1 MTRKILRSFAMRPPA
16 LNPLYAALT
25 SLPGV
30 GPKLEKLYARL
41 LDRAAPRV
49 IDLLFHLPSGVIDRR
64 ARPKLRDVQPGQV
77 VTVAVTVDKH
87 RPSPP
92 HRPRAPYRIHASD
105 DTGDITLTW
114 FNARRDY
121 LEKLLPVGELR
132 YVSGTAEYYDGMLQM
147 VHPDRVVDEKGF
159 ADLPL
164 VEPVYPLTEGLALG
178 NVRRAMDGA
187 LARLPALAEWQ
198 DEAWVSREQFSAFA
212 DALRHLHR
220 PAQPH
225 DVEPQGRAWIRLA
238 YDELLAGQL
247 ALGLLRAHMRRQAGR
262 GSASEGRLRALI
274 LKALPY
280 TLTHSQQRAID
291 DIVTDLARPQRM
303 LRLLQGDV
311 GSGKTVVALVAAA
324 TVIEAGR
331 QAAMMAPTEILARQ
345 HFNTMAPLADAAGLR
360 LAILTGRERGRERKD
375 ILDRLAFGDIDLLVG
390 THALFQEDVSFRD
403 LALAI
408 VDEQHRFG
416 VHQRLALAQK
426 GQAVDMLVL
435 TATPIPRTLVL
446 TCFGDMD
453 ISELR
458 EKPAGRQPVD
468 TRTIPLSRVAEVEDA
483 VGRALRGGQRVYWVC
498 PLVEESEKSD
508 LAAAQ
513 ARYEELRQKFGAGV
527 DLVHGRMKG
536 ADKDAAMARFAA
548 GETQLLV
555 ATTVIE
561 VGVDVPEATVMVIE
575 HAERFG
581 LAQIHQL
588 RGRVGRGFAHST
600 CLLLYKAPLGDTAK
614 ARLAILRETEDGFR
628 IAEEDLRLRGEGD
641 LLGTRQSG
649 LPGFR
654 VARLEVH
661 GKYLGAARD
670 DAALIL
676 SRDPSLTSPRG
687 EALRTLLYL
696 FDRDEAVRLIRAG

>member
-1 MTRKILRSFAMRPPA
+1 MRPPV
-16 LNPLYAALT
+16 LNPLFASLT

-41 LDRAAPRV
+41 FDRVEPRV
-49 IDLLFHLPSGVIDRR
+49 ADLLFHLPSGVIDRR
-64 ARPKLRDVQPGQV
+64 ARPKLNEVEPGQV
-77 VTVAVTVDKH
+77 VTVAVKVEEH
-87 RPSPP
+87 RPPP
-92 HRPRAPYRIHASD
+92 RNRPRAPYRIVTSD
-105 DTGDITLTW
+105 GTGTLTLT
-114 FNARRDY
+114 FFKARPDW
-121 LEKLLPVGELR
+121 LEKTLPAGSLR
-132 YVSGTAEYYDGMLQM
+132 YVSGTAEFYDGTLQM
-147 VHPDRVVDEKGF
+147 VHPDRIVDEKGF

-178 NVRRAMDGA
+178 NVRRAVDGA
-187 LARLPALAEWQ
+187 LQRIPTLPEWQ
-198 DEAWVSREQFSAFA
+198 DEAWVSRERFPMFA

-220 PAQPH
+220 PAAPH
-225 DVEPQGRAWIRLA
+225 DVEPESPAWTRLA

-247 ALGLLRAHMRRQAGR
+247 ALALVRAHMRRQAGR
-262 GSASEGRLRALI
+262 GTHSEGKLRARV

-280 TLTHSQQRAID
+280 ALTHSQQKAVE
-291 DIVTDLARPQRM
+291 DITADIGKPQRM

-311 GSGKTVVALVAAA
+311 GSGKTVVALAAAA

-331 QAAMMAPTEILARQ
+331 QAALMAPTEILARQ
-345 HFNTMAPLADAAGLR
+345 HLKTIEPLAEAAGIR
-360 LAILTGRERGRERKD
+360 VAVLTGRERGGERKSVLDGLALGEID
-375 ILDRLAFGDIDLLVG
+375 IVVG
-390 THALFQEDVSFRD
+390 THALFQDDVAFHD

-426 GQAVDMLVL
+426 GEAVDMLVL

-446 TCFGDMD
+446 TYFGDMD

-458 EKPAGRQPVD
+458 EKPAGRQPID
-468 TRTIPLSRVAEVEDA
+468 TRTIPLSRLTEVEDA
-483 VGRALRGGQRVYWVC
+483 VGRAIAEGHRAYWVC
-498 PLVEESEKSD
+498 PLVEESEKID
-508 LAAAQ
+508 LAAAEE
-513 ARYEELRQKFGAGV
+513 RYEELRKRFGNTV

-536 ADKDAAMARFAA
+536 AEKDAAMARFAA
-548 GETQLLV
+548 GESQLLV

-588 RGRVGRGFAHST
+588 RGRVGRGSGKST
-600 CLLLYKAPLGDTAK
+600 CLLLYRTPLGETAK
-614 ARLAILRETEDGFR
+614 ARLEILRETEDGFR

-641 LLGTRQSG
+641 VLGTRQSG

-654 VARLEVH
+654 IARAEVH

-676 SRDPSLTSPRG
+676 SRDPALQSERG
-687 EALRTLLYL
+687 EALRHLLYL
-696 FDRDEAVRLIRAG
+696 FEKDEAIKLIRAG

>member
-1 MTRKILRSFAMRPPA
+1 LF
-16 LNPLYAALT
+16 
-25 SLPGV
+25 
-30 GPKLEKLYARL
+30 
-41 LDRAAPRV
+41 DRDEPRV
-49 IDLLFHLPSGVIDRR
+49 ADLLFHLPSGVIDRR
-64 ARPKLRDVQPGQV
+64 ARPKLSEVQPSQV
-77 VTVAVTVDKH
+77 VTVAVTVEEH
-87 RPSPP
+87 RPPP
-92 HRPRAPYRIHASD
+92 RNRPRAPYRVVTSD
-105 DTGDITLTW
+105 DTGTLTLT
-114 FNARRDY
+114 FFKARPDW
-121 LEKLLPVGELR
+121 LETTLPAGSQR
-132 YVSGTAEYYDGMLQM
+132 YVSGTAEFYDGMLQM
-147 VHPDRVVDEKGF
+147 VHPDRIVDEKGF

-187 LARLPALAEWQ
+187 LQRIPALPEWQ
-198 DEAWVSREQFSAFA
+198 DEAWVSRERFPMFA

-220 PAQPH
+220 PAAPH
-225 DVEPQGRAWIRLA
+225 DVEPESPAWTRLA

-247 ALGLLRAHMRRQAGR
+247 ALALVRTHMRRQTGR
-262 GSASEGRLRALI
+262 GTVSDGKLRARV

-280 TLTHSQQRAID
+280 ALTHSQQKAVE
-291 DIVTDLARPQRM
+291 DITTDIGEPQRM

-311 GSGKTVVALVAAA
+311 GSGKTVVALCAAA

-331 QAAMMAPTEILARQ
+331 QAALMAPTEILARQ
-345 HFNTMAPLADAAGLR
+345 HLKTILPLAEAAGIR
-360 LAILTGRERGRERKD
+360 VAVLTGRERGGERTT
-375 ILDRLAFGDIDLLVG
+375 ILDRLALGDIDIVVG
-390 THALFQEDVSFRD
+390 THALFQDDVVFHD

-426 GQAVDMLVL
+426 GEAVDMLVL

-446 TCFGDMD
+446 TYFGDMD

-458 EKPAGRQPVD
+458 EKPAGRQPID
-468 TRTIPLSRVAEVEDA
+468 TRTIPLARLTEVEDA
-483 VGRALRGGQRVYWVC
+483 VGRAIAAGSRAYWVC
-498 PLVEESEKSD
+498 PLVEESEKID
-508 LAAAQ
+508 LAAAEE
-513 ARYEELRQKFGAGV
+513 RYEELRQRFGDKV

-536 ADKDAAMARFAA
+536 AEKDAAMARFAA

-588 RGRVGRGFAHST
+588 RGRVGRGSGKST
-600 CLLLYKAPLGDTAK
+600 CLLLYRTPLGETAK

-628 IAEEDLRLRGEGD
+628 IAEEDLKLRGEGD
-641 LLGTRQSG
+641 VLGTRQSG
-649 LPGFR
+649 TPGFR
-654 VARLEVH
+654 IARAEVH

-676 SRDPSLTSPRG
+676 SRDPALQGERG
-687 EALRTLLYL
+687 QALRHLLYL
-696 FDRDEAVRLIRAG
+696 FEKDEAIRLIRAG